1 MEKKGLTMVVINS
14 FDKVSI
20 YVRMDMSASPRPTRP
35 QRRSYRHRAEGWV
48 KSVKVE
54 ALAVYLD

>member
-1 MEKKGLTMVVINS
+1 MVVINS

-48 KSVKVE
+48 KTVKVE